1 MLRDKA
7 VKVARYMAAIILLVA
22 WLPATSHCLLGA
34 VGAGPDTCCCE
45 NESENQPAPAD
56 RDDNC
61 GTCSNIESGL
71 YKISAQDNYTFAFQA
86 TLTADLIQP
95 VPLTI
100 PPIALQRLS
109 SRAPPGLAVRW
120 QFLTRA
126 ALPGRAP
133 AIL

>member
-1 MLRDKA
+1 MLEDKA

-34 VGAGPDTCCCE
+34 GSDTCCGE
-45 NESENQPAPAD
+45 HGQESESLPAD
-56 RDDNC
+56 RDDDC
-61 GTCSNIESGL
+61 GTCSNVESGL
-71 YKISAQDNYTFAFQA
+71 YKISAPDNFDFSFQA
-86 TLTADLIQP
+86 TLAADLIGP
-95 VPLTI
+95 EPLTI
-100 PPIALQRLS
+100 SPIALQRLS
-109 SRAPPGLAVRW
+109 SRAPPGLTVRW